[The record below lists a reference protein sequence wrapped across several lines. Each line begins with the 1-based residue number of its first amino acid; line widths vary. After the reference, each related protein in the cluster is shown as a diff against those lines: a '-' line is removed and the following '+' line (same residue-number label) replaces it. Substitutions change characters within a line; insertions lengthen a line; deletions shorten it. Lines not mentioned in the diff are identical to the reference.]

1 MSDKTGGGCH
11 SESGLMAFD
20 HPTFMLQFDH
30 ESSQDQNTCFTSSHE
45 NMSSKP
51 TGQELDRD
59 YETKLDEIPFIKG
72 EKSSQ
77 LALCTT
83 STLATGNAVSRP
95 CSNSNEA
102 CNDDD
107 DDIMDQES
115 NIIHDSE
122 INKYA
127 NYSEMLQDL
136 GQLSKAVIMQYSQ
149 VFGDSETY
157 EQQAYQAVTD
167 LTAHAQLLLQNLNGQ
182 KKMLC
187 RRINSISEALRNEC

>member
-1 MSDKTGGGCH
+1 
-11 SESGLMAFD
+11 
-20 HPTFMLQFDH
+20 MLQFDH
-30 ESSQDQNTCFTSSHE
+30 ESSQDQNTCYTSSRE
-45 NMSSKP
+45 NMSSKA
-51 TGQELDRD
+51 TGQEPDGD

-72 EKSSQ
+72 EKSTQ
-77 LALCTT
+77 LAHCTT
-83 STLATGNAVSRP
+83 SSLATGNAVSRP
-95 CSNSNEA
+95 GSNSNEA

-107 DDIMDQES
+107 DEMDQGP

-149 VFGDSETY
+149 VFGDSEAY